1 MTSLSSATTRRTADH
16 ALTARA
22 AAVIPGGMYGHL
34 DRSKFPSAY
43 PQFFERGRGVRLW
56 DADDNEYID
65 LMCAWGPMILGYA
78 NPEVDAAF
86 ARQLARGDVL
96 NGPGAVM
103 VELAELM
110 VDTVAHADWA
120 MFAKNGNDAT
130 TLCVTIARAATGR
143 RKVLKFV
150 NAYHGATP
158 WCSPSPVGV
167 TAEDRANVVEFA
179 FNDLA
184 AAERAAAEFDGDV
197 AAIIATPY
205 RHDIITD
212 QELADTEF
220 VRGLRALADRIGA
233 ALILDD
239 VRCGFRYD
247 LAGSWEP
254 LGVRPDLSA
263 YSKAIANGYP
273 LAAVTGSDPW
283 REAANEVFATGS
295 FWFGGAA
302 MAAGFATITQLRD
315 GDGLARM
322 RAAGDQLRSGLLAQA
337 AAHGLTA
344 FHSGP
349 VQMPLLRFDDDPD
362 LARIALWCTETITH
376 GVYAHPWHNWFLST
390 AHEQHDIEQVLAVT
404 DRAFAVVA
412 GTIAPTQTALA

>member
-1 MTSLSSATTRRTADH
+1 MTTLLPTTVTRSRDRALS
-16 ALTARA
+16 ARA

-34 DRSKFPSAY
+34 DRSRFPSAY
-43 PQFFERGRGVRLW
+43 PQFFERGEGVRLW
-56 DADDNEYID
+56 DVDDNCYLD
-65 LMCAWGPMILGYA
+65 LMCAWGPMVVGYA
-78 NPEVDAAF
+78 NPRVDAAF
-86 ARQLARGDVL
+86 AAHLARGDVL
-96 NGPGAVM
+96 NGPGEVM

-150 NAYHGATP
+150 DAYHGATP
-158 WCSPSPVGV
+158 WCSPSTAGV
-167 TAEDRANVVEFA
+167 TPEDRANVVEFA

-205 RHDIITD
+205 RHDVIVD
-212 QELADTEF
+212 QELADVEF
-220 VRGLRALADRIGA
+220 VRGLRALADRLGA

-254 LGVRPDLSA
+254 LGVRPDLAA

-273 LAAVTGSDPW
+273 LAAVTGTDAW
-283 REAANEVFATGS
+283 RDAANEVFATGS

-302 MAAGFATITQLRD
+302 MAAAVETITQLRD
-315 GDGLARM
+315 GNGLVRM
-322 RAAGDQLRSGLLAQA
+322 RDAGDRLRAGLLQQA
-337 AAHGLTA
+337 GSYGLPVV
-344 FHSGP
+344 HSGP
-349 VQMPLLRFDDDPD
+349 VQMPLLRFEDDPD
-362 LARIALWCTETITH
+362 LSTITLWCTETITH
-376 GVYAHPWHNWFLST
+376 GVYAHPWHNWFLSA
-390 AHEQHDIEQVLAVT
+390 AHESHDIDQVLEVT
-404 DRAFAVVA
+404 GRAFAVVA
-412 GTIAPTQTALA
+412 GDIAPTSLP